1 MQLNF
6 DVTIIGAGLVGSSLA
21 LGLGALGVNVALIDS
36 NPTVPPHSTGWDSRI
51 YALSPGSVSFLQS
64 LGVWSYCEKSRMA
77 SVQRMRLFGDSASD
91 PLEFDAYEAGL
102 SELAVIIEHQ
112 ALARILA
119 ERIQLK
125 PHIQCFCP
133 VKPQSWAVN
142 GAHNELQLED
152 GRVIHSHLL
161 IGADGSSSWVRN
173 QAKIKTSQSV
183 YKQSAV
189 IINFSCERAHEQCA
203 FQWFNAPG
211 ILALLP
217 LPGDRVSMVW
227 STDHVHANE
236 LMQGSSQDLAHQVHQ
251 ATQGLLGTFQRL
263 SDPQIFPL
271 YWRQAAQ
278 WVQPQLALVG
288 DAAHSVH
295 PLAGQGVNLGFRD
308 AHSLLRVVSER
319 VSGESIGDYRLLRR
333 YERARKEDALSLRV
347 VTDGLQKLFAT
358 ENSWM
363 ARARNFGLRTLQGQR
378 QIKKLL
384 IHHAVI

>member
-119 ERIQLK
+119 ERIQLE

-142 GAHNELQLED
+142 GAYNELQL
-152 GRVIHSHLL
+152 
-161 IGADGSSSWVRN
+161 
-173 QAKIKTSQSV
+173 
-183 YKQSAV
+183 
-189 IINFSCERAHEQCA
+189 
-203 FQWFNAPG
+203 
-211 ILALLP
+211 
-217 LPGDRVSMVW
+217 
-227 STDHVHANE
+227 
-236 LMQGSSQDLAHQVHQ
+236 
-251 ATQGLLGTFQRL
+251 
-263 SDPQIFPL
+263 
-271 YWRQAAQ
+271 
-278 WVQPQLALVG
+278 
-288 DAAHSVH
+288 
-295 PLAGQGVNLGFRD
+295 
-308 AHSLLRVVSER
+308 
-319 VSGESIGDYRLLRR
+319 
-333 YERARKEDALSLRV
+333 
-347 VTDGLQKLFAT
+347 
-358 ENSWM
+358 
-363 ARARNFGLRTLQGQR
+363 
-378 QIKKLL
+378 
-384 IHHAVI
+384 